1 MSMITRLLSGIDRLS
16 KILGAVTMV
25 MTAILIVVM
34 SYEMVVRRGFDSPT
48 LWAFDVSYML
58 SGVIFVAAVPF
69 ALLHNEH
76 VRIDFLSTRLPLRVQ
91 HSANLFFYA
100 ALFLP
105 AIFILARVAVGEAW
119 NAFVTG
125 QTERVSP
132 WAPLIWPYYSALAVG
147 LVALVLQVLAEMVR
161 HAMQIISPTAPVGA
175 QAAPSAERPVVVA
188 KAIGASMPVDIS
200 ALAAEK
206 T

>member
-1 MSMITRLLSGIDRLS
+1 MFTRLLLVIDWLS
-16 KILGAVTMV
+16 RILGGITMV

-58 SGVIFVAAVPF
+58 SGVIFVAAVPY
-69 ALLHNEH
+69 ALLRNEH
-76 VRIDFLSTRLPLRVQ
+76 VRIDFLSSRLPLRVQ
-91 HSANLFFYA
+91 HAVNLFFYA

-105 AIFILARVAVGEAW
+105 AIFILARAAVSEAW

-125 QTERVSP
+125 QVERVSP
-132 WAPLIWPYYSALAVG
+132 WAPLIWPYYSALATG

-161 HAMQIISPTAPVGA
+161 HLMQVIRPTAAVGA
-175 QAAPSAERPVVVA
+175 QAGPSADSPAVA
-188 KAIGASMPVDIS
+188 VRTIDAPMPGDLA

-206 T
+206 S

>member
-1 MSMITRLLSGIDRLS
+1 MSMIARLLSGIGWLS
-16 KILGAVTMV
+16 RILGGVTMA

-34 SYEMVVRRGFDSPT
+34 SYEMVVRRGFDAPT

-69 ALLHNEH
+69 ALLRNEH

-91 HSANLFFYA
+91 HAANLFFYA

-119 NAFVTG
+119 TAFVTG

-161 HAMQIISPTAPVGA
+161 HAMQIVSPTAPVGA
-175 QAAPSAERPVVVA
+175 QAAPSVAAPVIAA
-188 KAIGASMPVDIS
+188 KPIDAPMPADMA

-206 T
+206 S